1 MRVLIT
7 SYYDEG
13 IINVSLGGWPQK
25 IHVIVPL
32 GRPKTSWN
40 IYMVSRIWMKVTG
53 MHLVTVS
60 LTDDDNFWGGGTG
73 TMEVELIPSYCA
85 CPLREEQSFVRQGM
99 KANLNRS
106 GWGMNIHRAS

>member
-73 TMEVELIPSYCA
+73 TIEVGLIPSCCA
-85 CPLREEQSFVRQGM
+85 CPLRNSPSFDKG
-99 KANLNRS
+99 
-106 GWGMNIHRAS
+106 